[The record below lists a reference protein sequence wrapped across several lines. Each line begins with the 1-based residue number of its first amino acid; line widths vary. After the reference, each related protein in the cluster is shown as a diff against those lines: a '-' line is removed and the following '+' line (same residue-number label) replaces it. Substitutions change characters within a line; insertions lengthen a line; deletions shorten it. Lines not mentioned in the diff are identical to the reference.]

1 MFFVLSFL
9 IMGLIYGYVE
19 WRFVSLLE
27 WSLWIRVVISLLLV
41 PAVFN
46 LWVVLFFGDVLPQWI
61 IKFISGLQVFL
72 IFLFTATFLID
83 LSRFIVPVAP
93 WFLKVVFCVLMGAS
107 VFAVLSA
114 QLPPRVKKVEIQSSL
129 FQSETPL
136 KIAQLSDLHIGQGF
150 GEKWLE
156 TVIEK
161 TNALNP
167 DLILITGDLVDK
179 SPEELGSVMQK
190 LKLLKASLGV
200 YIVFGNHEAYHQSDK
215 WRLFFK
221 NNELQVLNNEHK
233 VIDFM
238 DQKIILGG
246 IDFGARYT
254 DDKAEKLLEKTFS
267 SAPDDGIRLLMA
279 HHPHVF
285 SKAAEK
291 NVVLQL
297 SGHTHGGM
305 VFPVD
310 LLVKLSNKGFLRGIY
325 KKGNSRLYVSN
336 GTGLWGGFPARFI
349 SFNEITL
356 ILLKGVQK

>member
-1 MFFVLSFL
+1 MFFILSFL

-19 WRFVSLLE
+19 WRFVALLE
-27 WSLWIRVVISLLLV
+27 WALWVKIVISLLLV

-46 LWVVLFFGDVLPQWI
+46 LWVVLFFGDVLPQWVV
-61 IKFISGLQVFL
+61 KFVSGLQVFL

-83 LSRFIVPVAP
+83 LSRFLLPVAP
-93 WFLKVVFCVLMGAS
+93 WFLKVVFCVLMVAS
-107 VFAVLSA
+107 AVAVLNAHLS
-114 QLPPRVKKVEIQSSL
+114 PKVKKVEIQSPL
-129 FQSETPL
+129 FKSEIPL
-136 KIAQLSDLHIGQGF
+136 KIVQLSDLHIGQGF
-150 GEKWLE
+150 GEKWL
-156 TVIEK
+156 TSVIEK

-190 LKLLKASLGV
+190 LKALKASLGV
-200 YIVFGNHEAYHQSDK
+200 YIVFGNHEAYHQSNK

-221 NNELQVLNNEHK
+221 NNGLQVLNNEHK

-246 IDFGARYT
+246 VDFGARYE
-254 DDKAEKLLEKTFS
+254 DEKADILLEKTFE
-267 SAPDDGIRLLMA
+267 SAPDDGVRLLMA

-285 SKAAEK
+285 SKAVEK

-310 LLVKLSNKGFLRGIY
+310 LLVKLSNKGYLRGVY
-325 KKGNSRLYVSN
+325 KNGNSRLYVSN
-336 GTGLWGGFPARFI
+336 GTGLWGGFPARFV

-356 ILLKGVQK
+356 ILLKGIQK